1 MGGFGYAVFDDSINT
16 IAELEAADY
25 HIEVT
30 DAKVISYNG
39 FGVHQFF
46 WDSATVSFNDSS
58 IFPDW
63 ELILNV
69 TIHNTPDSWIAKVNY
84 TIFYWN
90 ETSGTWIPTDENGLL
105 DLFKLEYETKFYNIT
120 TGELIPGD
128 PELWPD
134 QSIFNIE
141 RLKFVATD
149 EEFQALLGHTFE
161 VKIEVYG
168 TYPDPDPLEGSE

>member
-58 IFPDW
+58 IFPGW